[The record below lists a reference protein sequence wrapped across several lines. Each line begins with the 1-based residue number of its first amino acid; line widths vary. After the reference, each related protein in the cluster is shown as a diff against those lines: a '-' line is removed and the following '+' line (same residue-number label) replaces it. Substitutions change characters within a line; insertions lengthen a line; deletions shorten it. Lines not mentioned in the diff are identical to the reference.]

1 MSHRSSGSLFFI
13 LASFALVSVLR
24 AQEPSTADA
33 ARAQSAQQSQSQS
46 QPQSQPQPQPQ
57 PQSQLQPQV
66 ETPKT
71 ETASS
76 SDQSPTVSSPPAA
89 SSSPSAGNK
98 SASLTTITVNGGPS
112 ADILRS
118 ARNAG
123 FTIKI
128 ANGATHFCKTEA
140 PIGTHFVSE
149 RCMSE
154 EQVTLWLSRAQDQ
167 REKLGHLLGAPAVT
181 H

>member
-33 ARAQSAQQSQSQS
+33 ARAQSAQQ
-46 QPQSQPQPQPQ
+46 PQSQPQ

-71 ETASS
+71 ETASP

>member
-1 MSHRSSGSLFFI
+1 MSHRSWNSLFFI

-33 ARAQSAQQSQSQS
+33 ARAQSG
-46 QPQSQPQPQPQ
+46 PQSQPQPQPQ
-57 PQSQLQPQV
+57 PQPQSQPQPQPQV
-66 ETPKT
+66 ETPT
-71 ETASS
+71 AETASP
-76 SDQSPTVSSPPAA
+76 SDQSPTASSPPAA
-89 SSSPSAGNK
+89 SSSAAAGNK
-98 SASLTTITVNGGPS
+98 PASLTTIIVNGGPS

-128 ANGATHFCKTEA
+128 ANGTTHFCKSEA
-140 PIGTHFVSE
+140 PIGTRFVSE
-149 RCMSE
+149 RCMNE
-154 EQVTLWLSRAQDQ
+154 EQVTLWLFRAQDQ
-167 REKLGHLLGAPAVT
+167 REKLSHLLGAPAAT